1 MLTSVRKQQKWLTD
15 SFNLSVTYIN
25 FTLEI
30 KKKKNKLM
38 LSWNYKFNDL
48 HEKWQGG
55 YSLIN
60 CQVAPAFE
68 KWSAKIQA
76 AYQPK
81 ASAIPV
87 PRHQQW
93 FIIGGGD
100 SCTKLSVNSLTAL
113 CLIMAVKAFTKT
125 THSKKKTK
133 TKSIKTYDHFYSD
146 DCSWRL
152 FFIFVGLNLS
162 YLQFAPFYFC
172 S

>member
-1 MLTSVRKQQKWLTD
+1 
-15 SFNLSVTYIN
+15 
-25 FTLEI
+25 
-30 KKKKNKLM
+30 M

-93 FIIGGGD
+93 FIIGRGGG
-100 SCTKLSVNSLTAL
+100 TPAQNFLLTAL
-113 CLIMAVKAFTKT
+113 QHYV
-125 THSKKKTK
+125 
-133 TKSIKTYDHFYSD
+133 
-146 DCSWRL
+146 
-152 FFIFVGLNLS
+152 
-162 YLQFAPFYFC
+162 
-172 S
+172 

>member
-30 KKKKNKLM
+30 LKKKNKLM

-125 THSKKKTK
+125 THSKKKQKQKALKRT
-133 TKSIKTYDHFYSD
+133 TI
-146 DCSWRL
+146 
-152 FFIFVGLNLS
+152 FIVTIALGG
-162 YLQFAPFYFC
+162 YF
-172 S
+172 SSSSV

>member
-1 MLTSVRKQQKWLTD
+1 MLKKKKKRTNGICWCKIARYPICRIFFFKEKKENNSWWIINNLFPFFLFGLPYLWGINNQMLTSVRKQKLLTD

-25 FTLEI
+25 FTLKI
-30 KKKKNKLM
+30 KKKNKLM

-93 FIIGGGD
+93 FIIGG
-100 SCTKLSVNSLTAL
+100 TPAQNFLLTAL
-113 CLIMAVKAFTKT
+113 QHYV
-125 THSKKKTK
+125 
-133 TKSIKTYDHFYSD
+133 
-146 DCSWRL
+146 
-152 FFIFVGLNLS
+152 
-162 YLQFAPFYFC
+162 
-172 S
+172 